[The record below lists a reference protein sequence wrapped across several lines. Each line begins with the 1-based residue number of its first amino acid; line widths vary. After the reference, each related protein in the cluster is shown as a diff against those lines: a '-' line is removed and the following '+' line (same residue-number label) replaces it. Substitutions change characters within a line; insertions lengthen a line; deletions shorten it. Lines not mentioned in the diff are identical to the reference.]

1 MLEKVVA
8 FITRTGSSGQELLL
22 FRHPYAGI
30 QIPAGTVE
38 EGEMPEQA
46 ALREACEE
54 TGLCNLDII
63 HYIGHRDERWPE
75 DVAAIQHRTTV
86 YARPDTGS
94 FDWAILPRGIQV
106 KIERREP
113 GFAQVTYEEWD
124 QAPAGKHAISYVTYR
139 ITGWVPDRMLATGQ
153 RRHFFHLAVAVPDL
167 RENSGYQDLWQVTT
181 DSHRF
186 ELFWAPW
193 PDLPTIVEPQS
204 QWLGYVQE
212 SLGYSFSR

>member
-38 EGEMPEQA
+38 EGEVLEQA

-94 FDWAILPRGIQV
+94 FDWAILPRGIRV
-106 KIERREP
+106 WIERREP

-124 QAPAGKHAISYVTYR
+124 QAPAGRLASNYVTYR
-139 ITGWVPDRMLATGQ
+139 ITGWVSDEALANGQ
-153 RRHFFHLAVAVPDL
+153 RRHFYHLSADPSTHTIGA
-167 RENSGYQDLWQVTT
+167 RQARWQVTA

-186 ELFWAPW
+186 ELFWVPLSN
-193 PDLPTIVEPQS
+193 LPPIVEPQS
-204 QWLGYVQE
+204 QWLGYAQE